1 MYKKVLFGIMC
12 ASSVEACV
20 CEPNIIEAFMDIE
33 RVMLTQNLE
42 PINHNLE
49 AYASQIEK
57 NTKELKAQTAEY
69 KALVQHEAA
78 LSLIL
83 EKQLFELK
91 KANNLSSNVNKIK
104 ALEAESAFKQQEN
117 ESIYFQ
123 KLQSKERY

>member
-1 MYKKVLFGIMC
+1 MYKKVLLGVML

-20 CEPNIIEAFMDIE
+20 CEPNIIQVFMDIE
-33 RVMLTQNLE
+33 RVMLTENLI
-42 PINHNLE
+42 PIDRNLE
-49 AYASQIEK
+49 AYAAQIEK
-57 NTKELKAQTAEY
+57 NTQELKAQTVEY

-78 LSLIL
+78 LALVL

-91 KANNLSSNVNKIK
+91 KVNDLSSNVNKIK
-104 ALEAESAFKQQEN
+104 ALGAEAVFKQQEN